1 MAEIRGV
8 SIVAGRAARGEGE
21 AFTGFDPVKGKAL
34 SQEYRSATDADID
47 RACTAA
53 WEAFVTVE
61 KIDRSAIP
69 AALDGIAD
77 RLTNLGKTLVEV
89 VSAET
94 GLTTTRVISERE
106 RTCGVLR
113 MFAEMVREGSWV
125 RACIETGDIK
135 RRPNPKP
142 DLRRMLRP
150 LGPVAVF
157 GVSNFPLAYS
167 TAGGDT
173 ASALTAGCP
182 VVVKGHPMHP
192 GTGEL
197 VAAAVAEAIAEAGLP
212 GGMFSFLHAGG
223 AREREVGGR
232 LVTDP
237 RIRAVGFTGS
247 VAGGTAIDRMA
258 RSRDEPIPVFAEM
271 GSVNPVFL
279 LPHAL
284 EKKGP
289 EIAERLVGSVT
300 NATGQMCTCP
310 SLLFVT
316 RGPHADVFERAL
328 AAGFDASQPGPM
340 LGPKIL
346 EGFVSGIDRM
356 RGVEGVE
363 VRAGSVAT
371 VHAGEPVLA
380 SPVLLR
386 TTGAVFLGDE
396 SLRDEVF
403 GPSTMLVVCA
413 DEAEFAA
420 CARSIRGSLT
430 GTIFVGGYDGALLGL
445 MQPILERRVGRLVF
459 NGVPTGVEVNAAM
472 VHGGPFPAT
481 TAANS
486 TAQGAMA
493 IERWC
498 RPVSFQ
504 NAPEAAL
511 PGALQDS
518 NPLGILREI
527 GGVST
532 RLPVGAT
539 ETVA

>member
-1 MAEIRGV
+1 MTEVRGV
-8 SIVAGRAARGEGE
+8 SIVAGKAAQGTGES
-21 AFTGFDPVKGKAL
+21 FTGFDPVKGKPL
-34 SQEYRSATDADID
+34 SQQYCSATNDDID
-47 RACTAA
+47 RACAAA
-53 WEAFVTVE
+53 WEAFVSLDKSART
-61 KIDRSAIP
+61 KIP
-69 AALDGIAD
+69 TALDGIAD
-77 RLTNLGKTLVEV
+77 RLTDLGKALVSL

-94 GLTTTRVISERE
+94 GLSTTRVISERE

-113 MFAEMVREGSWV
+113 MFAQLVRDGEWV
-125 RACIETGDIK
+125 RACIEPGDAM

-173 ASALTAGCP
+173 ASALAAGCP

-197 VAAAVAEAIAEAGLP
+197 VAAAVAEAVAAAGLP

-223 AREREVGGR
+223 PREREVGQR

-279 LPHAL
+279 LPDAL
-284 EKKGP
+284 ERKGT
-289 EIAERLVGSVT
+289 EIAERIVGSVT
-300 NATGQMCTCP
+300 NAMGQMCTCP
-310 SLLFVT
+310 SLLFVM
-316 RGPHADVFERAL
+316 RGPHADEFERAL
-328 AAGFDASQPGPM
+328 ATKFDASEQGPM

-363 VRAGSVAT
+363 VRGGSVTSAKAGSPAVAS
-371 VHAGEPVLA
+371 AA
-380 SPVLLR
+380 LLR
-386 TTGAVFLGDE
+386 TTGAVFQREE
-396 SLRDEVF
+396 SLREEVF

-413 DEAEFAA
+413 DEAEFLA
-420 CARSIRGSLT
+420 CARSLRGNLT
-430 GTIFVGGYDGALLGL
+430 GTVFVGSYDGALLGVV
-445 MQPILERRVGRLVF
+445 QPILERRVGRLVF

-481 TAANS
+481 TASNS
-486 TAQGAMA
+486 TAQGALA

-498 RPVSFQ
+498 RPVSYQ

-511 PGALQDS
+511 PEELRDS

-527 GGVST
+527 AGVST
-532 RLPVGAT
+532 RSAVGSV
-539 ETVA
+539 ETMA